1 MVRIMIL
8 AATVSALTV
17 ASALAE
23 PPAPTTQGS
32 ASVGAAAQRS
42 DPTPNGERLQ
52 PCPKDSPT
60 IDYRACVNAATR
72 DPNAKIRRA

>member
-1 MVRIMIL
+1 MVRIVIL
-8 AATVSALTV
+8 ATAVSALAV

-23 PPAPTTQGS
+23 PPAPTTQGPAS
-32 ASVGAAAQRS
+32 AGAAAQHG
-42 DPTPNGERLQ
+42 DPAPSGERLQ